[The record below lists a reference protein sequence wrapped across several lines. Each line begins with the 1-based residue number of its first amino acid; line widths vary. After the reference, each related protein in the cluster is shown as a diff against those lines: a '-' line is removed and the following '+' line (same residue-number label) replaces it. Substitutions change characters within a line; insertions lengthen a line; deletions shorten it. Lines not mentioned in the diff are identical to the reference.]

1 MKKLI
6 LFLGVMLS
14 LAGCKIKD
22 AAASPAVDR
31 RAQVAIKGN
40 WTLTNVSYPGEE
52 VIKVSAFQIADT
64 QCFEGSEWSFVS
76 NNDTG
81 KMALAKAGCPQ
92 FSSNIKWYVNKE
104 QQFILKLLDA
114 GEKARKVRDGYILS
128 LRNQTQES
136 FQLVDRIDVGGKMTD
151 IVYQFKKK

>member
-1 MKKLI
+1 MKKLM
-6 LFLGVMLS
+6 LFLGVLLS
-14 LAGCKIKD
+14 LYSCKVKD

-31 RAQVAIKGN
+31 KAQVAIKGN
-40 WTLTNVSYPGEE
+40 WTLTSVSYPGKE
-52 VIKVSAFQIADT
+52 VIKVSAFQIADS

-81 KMALAKAGCPQ
+81 KMALTKSGCPQ

-104 QQFILKLLDA
+104 QQFVLKMLDA
-114 GEKARKVRDGYILS
+114 GDKARKIRDGYILL
-128 LRNQTQES
+128 LRNQTLQS
-136 FQLVDRIDVGGKMTD
+136 FQLVDRIEIGGKMTD

>member
-1 MKKLI
+1 MKKLM
-6 LFLGVMLS
+6 LFLGVLLS
-14 LAGCKIKD
+14 LSGCKVKD

-31 RAQVAIKGN
+31 KAQVAIKGN
-40 WTLTNVSYPGEE
+40 WTLTSVSYPGKE

-81 KMALAKAGCPQ
+81 KMALTKSGCPQ

-104 QQFILKLLDA
+104 QQFVLKMLDA
-114 GEKARKVRDGYILS
+114 GDKARKVRDGYILL
-128 LRNQTQES
+128 LRNQTLQS
-136 FQLVDRIDVGGKMTD
+136 FQLVDKVDVAGKMTE